1 MKLLLTSPS
10 FPYAEHGKLG
20 GNTATDGLQSTMTSH
35 WILGPGAIGR
45 LLAHSLSPFTDVT
58 LIGRRALPEQ
68 QRLTTPESEE
78 RTQRLASVTVAELA
92 SQPLPAPGFVHI
104 TTKAMAAEAALA
116 SIADV
121 VAPTTPLVLWQN
133 GFWAQPRITQT
144 WPGPVLCAT
153 TTQGAYLTGGGGVV
167 HAGRGP
173 TFIGDLDHQH
183 AGLAEALAALLSE
196 ANFTATAVGDI
207 RQRLWQKLAVNAAIN
222 PLVALNG
229 VRNGA
234 LRSDAYAG
242 RMEAVVTEVAAIL
255 EQESIAPPKGGEGK
269 DAWLALVWQ
278 VVENTANNKASMLQD
293 VEAKRPT
300 ERGAILGPLIES
312 AERHGVPCG
321 VLQKLNSELAKL
333 EAAF

>member
-1 MKLLLTSPS
+1 
-10 FPYAEHGKLG
+10 
-20 GNTATDGLQSTMTSH
+20 MTSH

-45 LLAHSLSPFTDVT
+45 LLAHSLSPFTDTT
-58 LIGRRALPEQ
+58 LIGRRVLPEQ
-68 QRLTTPESEE
+68 QHLTTPEGEE
-78 RTQRLASVTVAELA
+78 RIQRLASVTAAELT
-92 SQPLPAPGFVHI
+92 SHPLPTPGFVHV

-133 GFWAQPRITQT
+133 GFLAQPRITQT

-153 TTQGAYLTGGGGVV
+153 TTQGAYLTGDDGVV

-173 TFIGDLDHQH
+173 TFIGDLDNQH
-183 AGLAEALAALLSE
+183 AGLTETLAALLSE
-196 ANFTATAVGDI
+196 AGFTATAVSDI

-229 VRNGA
+229 VRNGE
-234 LRSDAYAG
+234 LRGDAYAG
-242 RMEAVVTEVAAIL
+242 RLAAVVKEVAAIL
-255 EQESIAPPKGGEGK
+255 KQENIAPPNGGEGE

-300 ERGAILGPLIES
+300 ERGAILGPLIDS
-312 AERHGVPCG
+312 AERHGLPCG
-321 VLQKLNSELAKL
+321 VLKELDSELAKL
-333 EAAF
+333 EAEF

>member
-1 MKLLLTSPS
+1 
-10 FPYAEHGKLG
+10 
-20 GNTATDGLQSTMTSH
+20 MTSH

-45 LLAHSLSPFTDVT
+45 LLAHSLSPFTDTT
-58 LIGRRALPEQ
+58 LIGRRALPQ
-68 QRLTTPESEE
+68 QQHLTTPEGEE
-78 RTQRLASVTVAELA
+78 RIQRLASVTAAELT
-92 SQPLPAPGFVHI
+92 SHPLPTPGFVHI

-133 GFWAQPRITQT
+133 GFLAQPRITQT

-153 TTQGAYLTGGGGVV
+153 TTQGAYLTGDDGMV

-173 TFIGDLDHQH
+173 TFIGDLDNQH
-183 AGLAEALAALLSE
+183 TGLTETLAALLSE
-196 ANFTATAVGDI
+196 AGFTATAVSDI

-229 VRNGA
+229 VRNGE
-234 LRSDAYAG
+234 LRGDAYAG
-242 RMEAVVTEVAAIL
+242 RLAAVVKEVAAIL
-255 EQESIAPPKGGEGK
+255 KQENIAPPNGGEGE

-300 ERGAILGPLIES
+300 ERGAILGPLIDS
-312 AERHGVPCG
+312 AERHGLPCG
-321 VLQKLNSELAKL
+321 VLKELDSELAKL
-333 EAAF
+333 EAKF

>member
-1 MKLLLTSPS
+1 
-10 FPYAEHGKLG
+10 
-20 GNTATDGLQSTMTSH
+20 MTSH

-45 LLAHSLSPFTDVT
+45 LLAHSLSPFTDTT

-68 QRLTTPESEE
+68 QHLTSPEGGE
-78 RTQRLASVTVAELA
+78 RTQRLASVTVAELT
-92 SQPLPAPGFVHI
+92 SHPLPAPRFVHI

-133 GFWAQPRITQT
+133 GFLAQPRITQT

-153 TTQGAYLTGGGGVV
+153 TTQGAYLTGDDGVV

-173 TFIGDLDHQH
+173 TFIGDLDNQH
-183 AGLAEALAALLSE
+183 AGLAETLAALLSE
-196 ANFTATAVGDI
+196 AGFTATAVSDI

-229 VRNGA
+229 VRNGE
-234 LRSDAYAG
+234 LRGDAYAG
-242 RMEAVVTEVAAIL
+242 RLAAVVKEVAAIL
-255 EQESIAPPKGGEGK
+255 KQENIAPPNGGENE

-300 ERGAILGPLIES
+300 ERGAILGPLIDS
-312 AERHGVPCG
+312 AERHGLSCE
-321 VLQKLNSELAKL
+321 VLKELDSELAKL
-333 EAAF
+333 EAEF

>member
-1 MKLLLTSPS
+1 
-10 FPYAEHGKLG
+10 
-20 GNTATDGLQSTMTSH
+20 MTSH

-45 LLAHSLSPFTDVT
+45 LLAHSLSPFTDTT
-58 LIGRRALPEQ
+58 LIGRRGLPEQ
-68 QRLTTPESEE
+68 QRLTSPEGEE
-78 RTQRLASVTVAELA
+78 QAQRLVSITVAELT
-92 SQPLPAPGFVHI
+92 SHPLPAPGFVHI

-116 SIADV
+116 SIADRV
-121 VAPTTPLVLWQN
+121 TSTTPLVLWQN
-133 GFWAQPRITQT
+133 GFLAQPRITQM

-153 TTQGAYLTGGGGVV
+153 TTQGAYLTGDDGVV

-173 TFIGDLDHQH
+173 TLIGDLDNQH

-196 ANFTATAVGDI
+196 AGFAATAVGDI

-229 VRNGA
+229 VRNGE
-234 LRSDAYAG
+234 LRGNAYTG
-242 RMEAVVTEVAAIL
+242 RVEAVVKEVAAIL
-255 EQESIAPPKGGEGK
+255 NQENIAPPNGSEGE

-300 ERGAILGPLIES
+300 ERGAILGPLIDS
-312 AERHGVPCG
+312 AERHGLPCG
-321 VLQKLNSELAKL
+321 VLKELNSELAKL
-333 EAAF
+333 EARF

>member
-1 MKLLLTSPS
+1 
-10 FPYAEHGKLG
+10 
-20 GNTATDGLQSTMTSH
+20 MTSH

-45 LLAHSLSPFTDVT
+45 LLAHSLSPITDIT

-68 QRLTTPESEE
+68 QRLTTPEGEE
-78 RTQRLASVTVAELA
+78 RTQRLASVTVAGLA
-92 SQPLPAPGFVHI
+92 SHPLPAPGFVHI

-133 GFWAQPRITQT
+133 GFLAQPRITQT

-153 TTQGAYLTGGGGVV
+153 TTQGAYLTGDGGVV

-173 TFIGDLDHQH
+173 TFIGDLDNQH

-229 VRNGA
+229 VRNGE
-234 LRSDAYAG
+234 LRDDAYAG
-242 RMEAVVTEVAAIL
+242 RVEAVVTEVAAIL
-255 EQESIAPPKGGEGK
+255 EQESIAPPKGGEGE

-293 VEAKRPT
+293 IEAKRPT

-321 VLQKLNSELAKL
+321 VLQMLDDELAIL
-333 EAAF
+333 EARF